1 MGKFYWTG
9 KSFYVSEI
17 ALIILLSLL
26 CPGRSHA
33 GFWDWFHP
41 PKKEAP
47 KEAPKESPKPQAP
60 GHHPVDLLQAPLPP
74 MTFTIAG
81 IEPAADPSGTVKIT
95 FTGKCYIDNLKD
107 KLKLFPPV
115 PLDWNNSQF
124 IGNSVL
130 LKGQLKY
137 NQEYTVTIPEGTE
150 CSGNRYFKTITSF
163 RVPDLTPDIQFIG
176 TDTVIERDSRQM
188 LHLRVINVEELRFQG
203 LAVPPLFA
211 PQFVHALREHSEERP
226 AEKATAKRSR
236 RFAGPEA
243 DSVPA
248 QKVISTSIP
257 FETLRDDFRKKYEQL
272 TAIPEAVQEFGD
284 LLAAPYE
291 DRQLFFPGKVKNR
304 AQEFSV
310 PLSFR
315 KDREKGVIEAVQMSG
330 GKKPGEAKSPVR
342 LYRVTDLGITYKLSK
357 NSLLLWV
364 TSLNSGKP
372 VAEVSLAAFLKNSE
386 AIPLGKTDDKG
397 MLFVKG
403 VNKKPRFS
411 FDRNKRLDPLP
422 VPIREIEFIA
432 AASPF
437 DRTYIEIRESGD
449 VRPDWVGQTN
459 TVNTRT
465 SLSKGQVFTERG
477 IYRPGEKVFFKGV
490 VREYRDGLI
499 RPPSKTSP
507 KVNILNSK
515 NEEIYSKEL
524 KVSPFGT
531 IDDTLDVKPF
541 FPLGTYTV
549 AMKYSDEQPA
559 AEQPGPGAADS
570 DEEGDD
576 SGLPPLKRKT
586 DEGMAVTTF
595 EVQEFVAPR
604 HFVELAFKRETR
616 TDESYVN
623 LKKEIDLLVC
633 TISGK
638 YYAGGPVKHGKVRW
652 KAAYRGTDFKY
663 RDFKNFIFGSMIEE
677 PLDLIESGE
686 SMLDEKG
693 RVTVTFPVSRE
704 VAAGLYSV
712 EVSATV
718 VDFDGKAS
726 SDIASYQED
735 PAYKVGLSSHE
746 PSVRSGDMLVLKAIV
761 VDQSGKKL
769 QNGDIKI
776 DVLRED
782 WMYVRK
788 RNDQGGTYWEDRRV
802 YRKDH
807 SSTIRIKNSEAVF
820 DFDFAGGGTY
830 LIRATYKGS
839 DGKEFSSS
847 TVFNVEGYSYGYQD
861 RQRNFERLSVS
872 TERKEYAPG
881 ETIKVLIFPRK
892 PLASVLMTIER
903 KGLFEFR
910 NLGPVSGKKYID
922 IPVENRH
929 EPNIYISF
937 LGTVPRKD
945 FPLHNGQFDDKAP
958 NFVYGVT
965 NVEIKREK
973 SDLQV
978 KIEEETPELKFEPG
992 SQVRLKVASR
1002 DKKGTGVETEIALCV
1017 VDESVLALTRFKT
1030 PVLDDLARF
1039 IAPLSVFTGDL
1050 RTELLKQTP
1059 YGFIRN
1065 EPLTGGDGG
1074 GGREISLSKI
1084 RKDFR
1089 PVAFF
1094 TPDLRTDKEG
1104 HAEVTFTLPDTMTNY
1119 RVYAVA
1125 CDKGSRFASSER
1137 GLLSAKDFYLE
1148 PGTPRFFTRGD
1159 TFSFYVSA
1167 FNKTKADG
1175 TVKFSLAKD
1184 ESIKLSAG
1192 SESYVVK
1199 ALDRS
1204 LIPIKGEA
1212 LQAGSAKLLFAGE
1225 LGEKKDSVEIKVPV
1239 RSGHVLWN
1247 DVVFGTVKGV
1257 TDLKYRF
1264 PEYLPAM
1271 DWKGL
1276 RTEDVQAVLTVSGSP
1291 FIRMSKGLRYLLHY
1305 PYGCVEQ
1312 TSSGVMPLAALRT
1325 LIRDNMLPDIT
1336 LAETDKFV
1344 KPGIDR
1350 LLSMQ
1355 TGSGGFGYWPGNTHP
1370 DMWGTV
1376 YALAALTQAH
1386 LAGLEVPPGR
1396 INLGMDYLV
1405 NTLKEQG
1412 SADTAFRG
1420 YAVYLLAMNGRLDP
1434 ALFRDSYN
1442 KLQLMPRDAAL
1453 MTLLAA
1459 KAANTLPEK
1468 ELRERT
1474 REILLRPQDRQA
1486 SYSFHAWYRGP
1497 AVALLAATT
1506 ILKDDAVSGR
1516 LSKELL
1522 AGITAE
1528 GIWTSTSDTGWSLV
1542 ALGEYFRGT
1551 RFTGKA
1557 VQVTLRQP
1565 GMQPVTV
1572 LLAPKESYTHALDPV
1587 SFLKDPVITVSTEPG
1602 ADLISMLSLTFPRTD
1617 LAKQGYSKGFIINKT
1632 IENTDG
1638 SKEIRVGDVL
1648 KVRIDLEMT
1657 GYSQYNYLVLDDPLP
1672 AGLVAINSAIK
1683 TEEPVPKSG
1692 PQDEYSYWDAWDSES
1707 NSYRFVPNHFEIRDD
1722 RVLAFKDH
1730 AWKGRF
1736 QYTYFA
1742 RAVCEGSFV
1751 MPPTKVQLM
1760 YEPDVA
1766 SFTPMQRLTILG
1778 RGEEK

>member
-1 MGKFYWTG
+1 MGKFNVTR
-9 KSFYVSEI
+9 KSFYVPEI
-17 ALIILLSLL
+17 TLIILLTAL
-26 CPGRSHA
+26 CPARSQA
-33 GFWDWFHP
+33 GFWDWFYP
-41 PKKEAP
+41 EKKEAP
-47 KEAPKESPKPQAP
+47 KEVPKEAPTPQVTKP
-60 GHHPVDLLQAPLPP
+60 HPVDLLQNPQPP
-74 MTFTIAG
+74 KTFTIAG
-81 IEPAADPSGTVKIT
+81 IEPAADSSGTVQIT

-115 PLDWNNSQF
+115 PIDWNNSKF
-124 IGNSVL
+124 VGNSVS
-130 LKGQLKY
+130 LKGQFKY
-137 NQEYTVTIPEGTE
+137 DQEYTVTIPEGTE
-150 CSGNRYFKTITSF
+150 CSGNKYVKTITSF
-163 RVPDLTPDIQFIG
+163 KVPDLTPDIQFIG

-188 LHLRVINVEELRFQG
+188 LHLKVTNVEELRFRG

-211 PQFVHALREHSEERP
+211 PQFAHALLEHAEEKP
-226 AEKATAKRSR
+226 FEKAAAKRSR
-236 RFAGPEA
+236 RFEGTDA
-243 DSVPA
+243 DSFPA
-248 QKVISTSIP
+248 RKVISTTIP

-272 TAIPEAVQEFGD
+272 IAIPEAVQEFGD

-291 DRQLFFPGKVKNR
+291 DSQLFFPGKVKNKT
-304 AQEFSV
+304 QEFSV

-315 KDREKGVIEAVQMSG
+315 KDKEKGVIEAVQLSG
-330 GKKPGEAKSPVR
+330 EKKPGETKSPIR

-386 AIPLGKTDDKG
+386 VIPLGKTDNKG

-403 VNKKPRFS
+403 PQRKPRFS
-411 FDRNKRLDPLP
+411 FTQNKRLDPLP

-449 VRPDWVGQTN
+449 VRPDWVTQTN

-465 SLSKGQVFTERG
+465 NLSKGQVFTERG

-507 KVNILNSK
+507 RVTIVNSK

-531 IDDTLDVKPF
+531 INDSLDVKPF

-549 AMKYSDEQPA
+549 TMKYADEQPVSA
-559 AEQPGPGAADS
+559 QAGPGASEGD
-570 DEEGDD
+570 DEGDD
-576 SGLPPLKRKT
+576 SGLPPLKQKAG
-586 DEGMAVTTF
+586 EGMAVTTF

-623 LKKEIDLLVC
+623 LKKDIDLLVC

-652 KAAYRGTDFKY
+652 KASYRGTDFKY
-663 RDFKNFIFGSMIEE
+663 KDFRNFIFGSTIEE

-686 SMLDEKG
+686 SILDEKG
-693 RVTVTFPVSRE
+693 QVNVTFPVSRE

-726 SDIASYQED
+726 SDTASYQED
-735 PAYKVGLSSHE
+735 PAYKVGLSRHD

-769 QNGDIKI
+769 QSGDMKI

-788 RNDQGGTYWEDRRV
+788 RNEQGGIYWEDRRV

-807 SSTIRIKNSEAVF
+807 SSTIRIKNSEAIF

-830 LIRATYKGS
+830 LIKATYKGS
-839 DGKEFSSS
+839 DGKEYSSS
-847 TVFNVEGYSYGYQD
+847 TIFNVEGYSFGYQD

-892 PLASVLMTIER
+892 PLASVMMTIER
-903 KGLFEFR
+903 KGLFEYR

-937 LGTVPRKD
+937 LGTVSRKD
-945 FPLHNGQFDDKAP
+945 FPLHSGQFDDKAP
-958 NFVYGVT
+958 DFVYGVT
-965 NVEIKREK
+965 NVEIKRERG
-973 SDLQV
+973 DLQV

-992 SQVRLKVASR
+992 SQVSLKVASR
-1002 DKKGTGVETEIALCV
+1002 NKAGAGVETEMALCV

-1039 IAPLSVFTGDL
+1039 IAPLSVFTGEL

-1137 GLLSAKDFYLE
+1137 GLLSVKDFYLE
-1148 PGTPRFFTRGD
+1148 PGTPRFFTKGD
-1159 TFSFYVSA
+1159 TFRFYVSA
-1167 FNKTKADG
+1167 FNKTKEDG
-1175 TVKFSLAKD
+1175 TAKFSLAKD
-1184 ESIKLSAG
+1184 ESIKLTAG
-1192 SESYVVK
+1192 AESYVVK
-1199 ALDRS
+1199 ARDRT
-1204 LIPIKGEA
+1204 LIPVKGEA
-1212 LQAGSAKLLFAGE
+1212 LQAGAAKLLFAGE

-1257 TDLKYRF
+1257 TDLTYRF

-1276 RTEDVQAVLTVSGSP
+1276 HAEDVQALLTISGSP

-1312 TSSGVMPLAALRT
+1312 TSSSVMPLAALRA
-1325 LIRDNMLPDIT
+1325 LIKEGMIPDIT
-1336 LAETDKFV
+1336 IQETDKFV

-1370 DMWGTV
+1370 DMWGTI
-1376 YALAALTQAH
+1376 YALTALTQAQ

-1396 INLGMDYLV
+1396 IALGMDYLIA
-1405 NTLKEQG
+1405 TLKEQG
-1412 SADTAFRG
+1412 NGDRAFRG

-1434 ALFRDSYN
+1434 ALFRDTYRE
-1442 KLQLMPRDAAL
+1442 LHLMPRDAAL

-1459 KAANTLPEK
+1459 KAANALPEI
-1468 ELRERT
+1468 ELREKAG
-1474 REILLRPQDRQA
+1474 EILLRHQDKQA
-1486 SYSFHAWYRGP
+1486 SYSFHAWYREP
-1497 AVALLAATT
+1497 AVALLAAAT

-1516 LSKELL
+1516 MSKELL
-1522 AGITAE
+1522 AGITPE

-1542 ALGEYFRGT
+1542 ALGEYFRDSQ
-1551 RFTGKA
+1551 FTGKA
-1557 VQVTLRQP
+1557 VQVTLRQA

-1572 LLAPKESYTHALDPV
+1572 LLNPKESYTYALDSG
-1587 SFLKDPVITVSTEPG
+1587 SFLKNPVITVSTEPG

-1617 LAKQGYSKGFIINKT
+1617 LAKQGYSKGFTINKT

-1638 SKEIRVGDVL
+1638 SKEIRVGDIV
-1648 KVRIDLEMT
+1648 KVRIDLET
-1657 GYSQYNYLVLDDPLP
+1657 TDYSDYNYLVLDDPLP

-1683 TEEPVPKSG
+1683 TEETVQKNG
-1692 PQDEYSYWDAWDSES
+1692 PQNEYS
-1707 NSYRFVPNHFEIRDD
+1707 
-1722 RVLAFKDH
+1722 L
-1730 AWKGRF
+1730 
-1736 QYTYFA
+1736 
-1742 RAVCEGSFV
+1742 
-1751 MPPTKVQLM
+1751 
-1760 YEPDVA
+1760 
-1766 SFTPMQRLTILG
+1766 LG
-1778 RGEEK
+1778 RVGPGNKLIQVRSEPFRDKRRQGPGLQGQGVEGEISIHLLRQGGLRGQLCYAADKGAAHVRT